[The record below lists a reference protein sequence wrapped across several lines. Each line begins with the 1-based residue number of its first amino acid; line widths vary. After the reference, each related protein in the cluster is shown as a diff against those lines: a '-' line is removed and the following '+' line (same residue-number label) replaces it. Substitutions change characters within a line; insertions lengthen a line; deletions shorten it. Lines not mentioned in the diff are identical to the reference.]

1 MVIQKAAEGS
11 VQSKSRHSAQRG
23 SERLEQRLAE
33 LAEMA
38 TRTQRALYCGQLARM
53 LDDQHDGALR
63 QAVMEMVGDF
73 ETLVGDV
80 TERLSGLSGVIQ
92 TLHNA

>member
-1 MVIQKAAEGS
+1 MVIHKAEQAGF
-11 VQSKSRHSAQRG
+11 QSKTRPSSQRG

-38 TRTQRALYCGQLARM
+38 TRTQRALYCGQLAQM
-53 LDDQHDGALR
+53 LDEQHDGALR
-63 QAVMEMVGDF
+63 QAVLEMVGDF
-73 ETLVGDV
+73 ETMVGDM
-80 TERLSGLSGVIQ
+80 TERLSGLGGVIQ